1 MHQAAFVCETHR
13 AGCPDFQ
20 VGDQDLLAHS
30 ALVAEGAPACAFVA
44 VQAATMG
51 HEVVLGLDLDLDPDL
66 EVEAVESDP
75 DLEVEAVVESD
86 LDLVVEVDPDLGPG
100 MEW

>member
-1 MHQAAFVCETHR
+1 MGH
-13 AGCPDFQ
+13 
-20 VGDQDLLAHS
+20 QDLLAHS
-30 ALVAEGAPACAFVA
+30 ALVAEGARACAFVA
-44 VQAATMG
+44 VQTATLG

-66 EVEAVESDP
+66 EVEAVVESDP

-86 LDLVVEVDPDLGPG
+86 PDLVVEVDPDLGPR